1 MSAHSR
7 AIWLLFGTVVA
18 VTALAVDPL
27 PILPQLRG
35 SWFFDA
41 ERIGTLRWAIAG
53 LGIALVFVPQ
63 LRRALAGEPRTSE
76 NANGSRWSD
85 LLFVVA
91 LAAMALAL
99 EWRAG
104 PVSEDTKFYLGE
116 ALGISERGGIGTL
129 VASCFDGSWAED
141 NRHPLYLM
149 LLTPWAERTNS
160 MLVASKLVSF
170 VGAALTLLAVL
181 RACRR
186 RGGELA
192 ALAGG
197 TLLVTNAS
205 FVEFSVL
212 TACES
217 WWTLFAVLALDLA
230 TRESEFRSTL
240 RWLGVGLCL
249 GFAFLTKGTGVLLTL
264 AIGLAILWNLRRTS
278 WRALLPLGAGFAAGG
293 FLLLV
298 RNQLRYGDALFNVNS
313 RRGFWLDRWE
323 QFYDAD
329 ALANASASA
338 WFERHS
344 IGEALARLASGL
356 VKQAAHAFEAT
367 QVVAPAELGAF
378 LGALVLLA
386 LILGLMRLGN
396 RRERTTL
403 ALVVVLW
410 LASFA
415 WYAQIASD
423 RRFLAVLV
431 PLLAPV
437 LVSWTGRA
445 TDSARRTLRLVFVG
459 LTTIC
464 VVAALVPAL
473 RFARPLGF
481 REAHESRELHAWL
494 FERESAGRDVVY
506 LLGPSSEL
514 GFDWDRSLL
523 ATRAPRPVDDAA
535 LAALLA
541 RPEGERV
548 RYLIVETY
556 EPAARAGSR
565 WPQEPG
571 DVPPGWQL
579 VAVFPASSPQV
590 FVYSR

>member
-1 MSAHSR
+1 MGTR
-7 AIWLLFGTVVA
+7 WLWIGLGAATL
-18 VTALAVDPL
+18 LAACFVDPL
-27 PILPQLRG
+27 ALVPQLRG

-41 ERIGTLRWAIAG
+41 ERIRMLRWAVAG
-53 LGIALVFVPQ
+53 FGVALAFVPQ
-63 LRRALAGEPRTSE
+63 LRRALAGEVRASE
-76 NANGSRWSD
+76 GECGSRWSD
-85 LLFVVA
+85 LLFVAA
-91 LAAMALAL
+91 LAALALAL
-99 EWRAG
+99 EWREG

-116 ALGISERGGIGTL
+116 ALDIAERGGLGTF
-129 VASCFDGSWAED
+129 VASCLDGSWAED

-149 LLTPWAERTNS
+149 LLVPWAERTNS

-230 TRESEFRSTL
+230 TREGETRSTP

-249 GFAFLTKGTGVLLTL
+249 GLAFLTKGTGVLLTL
-264 AIGLAILWNLRRTS
+264 AIGLAVLWNLRRSS
-278 WRALLPLGAGFAAGG
+278 WRALVPLGAGFALGG
-293 FLLLV
+293 LLLLV
-298 RNQLRYGDALFNVNS
+298 RNQLRHGDALFNVNS

-323 QFYDAD
+323 QFYDAE
-329 ALANASASA
+329 ALSNASASA

-344 IGEALARLASGL
+344 LGDAFARFASGL
-356 VKQAAHAFEAT
+356 VKQAAHAVEAA
-367 QVVAPAELGAF
+367 QVVAPGGIGAF
-378 LGALVLLA
+378 LGAFVLLA
-386 LILGLMRLGN
+386 LALGLSRLSS
-396 RRERTTL
+396 RRERATL
-403 ALVVVLW
+403 ALVVALW
-410 LASFA
+410 IASFA
-415 WYAQIASD
+415 WYAQVASD

-431 PLLAPV
+431 PLLAPA
-437 LVSWTGRA
+437 LASWTARA
-445 TDSARRTLRLVFVG
+445 TDSTRRTLRFVLMG
-459 LTTIC
+459 STASC
-464 VVAALVPAL
+464 VATALVPAL

-481 REAHESRELHAWL
+481 EETRESRELHAWL
-494 FERESAGRDVVY
+494 LERESAGRDVIY
-506 LLGPSSEL
+506 LLGPSSGV

-535 LAALLA
+535 LERLLA
-541 RPEGERV
+541 SSEGEDV
-548 RYLIVETY
+548 RYLVVEVN
-556 EPAARAGSR
+556 EPAERAGSR
-565 WPQEPG
+565 WPHANG
-571 DVPPGWQL
+571 DEPPGWQL
-579 VAVFPASSPQV
+579 VAVFPAESPQV